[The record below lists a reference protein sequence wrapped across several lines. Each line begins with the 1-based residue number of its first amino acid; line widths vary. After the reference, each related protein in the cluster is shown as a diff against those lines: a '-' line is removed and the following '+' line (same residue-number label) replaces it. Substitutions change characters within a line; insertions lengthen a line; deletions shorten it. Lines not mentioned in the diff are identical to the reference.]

1 MPRTKNRAEIQI
13 SAPTFKVQRWNA
25 GAYIRLSREDLNRG
39 RDDSNSVANQKK
51 LLGEFSERHSD
62 EFENVQTYVD
72 DGFTGTDT
80 EREGFQKLLADV
92 ISKKVNCVIVKD
104 LSRLSRNYTDAG
116 SLIENLFVKMNVR
129 FISLM
134 EGVDSYQNPDSISSI
149 LVPITN
155 VINDNFCYQTSKKIR
170 QVFDCKRRNGEFIGA
185 FAPYGYE
192 KDPQNGHCLIIDE
205 KAAEVV
211 RDIFSM
217 FLDGMSKNAIV
228 HTLNEHGVPC
238 PTVYKREHLG
248 LKYQNPRAD
257 PVLQSLW
264 CAVTISSIL
273 KNRVYC
279 GDMVQGRSRIKS
291 YKIHIQER
299 VPEEDWF
306 IVENTHEAIIDRE
319 TFQKVQRLL
328 FRDTRTA
335 PLINTPYLFSGFL
348 YCADCGKSVTRSV
361 LKGTV
366 YYYCRTYK
374 DQSKTACTKHTLKH
388 DRLESAVLYAIR
400 QQIYLAVN
408 YSKTIEQINR
418 KPIIKSQTK
427 KLTDA
432 LEQKE
437 MEFAKI
443 ARYKQAIYQDWK
455 DGEINRAEYSH
466 MKEDY
471 DRQGVILADVIEKL
485 QKEKVA
491 FEKEVD
497 IENPFLATF
506 RQYQNIDHVT
516 RDVLIELVD
525 HIRVYEGGNISIVFR
540 FADEFRRVQK
550 LIKVNTHSAAV

>member
-1 MPRTKNRAEIQI
+1 MPRTKNRAEIQVA
-13 SAPTFKVQRWNA
+13 APAFKVLRWNA
-25 GAYIRLSREDLNRG
+25 GEYIRLSREDLNRG

-51 LLGEFSERHSD
+51 LLSEFREKHSE

-72 DGFTGTDT
+72 DGYTGTDT

-92 ISKKVNCVIVKD
+92 MSKKVNCVIVKD

-129 FISLM
+129 FISLV
-134 EGVDSYQNPDSISSI
+134 EGVDSYQNPDSVSSI

-192 KDPQNGHCLIIDE
+192 KDPQNGHNLIIDE

-228 HTLNEHGVPC
+228 HTLNERGVPC
-238 PTVYKREHLG
+238 PSVYKRKQLS
-248 LKYQNPRAD
+248 LKYQNPRVD
-257 PVLQSLW
+257 PALQSLW
-264 CAVTISSIL
+264 CAVTITSTL

-306 IVENTHEAIIDRE
+306 IVENTHEAIIDRK
-319 TFQKVQRLL
+319 TFEKVQRLL

-335 PLINTPYLFSGFL
+335 PQKKKPYLFSGFL
-348 YCADCGKSVTRSV
+348 RCADCGKSMSRSA

-374 DQSKTACTKHTLKH
+374 DQSKSACTKHTLKH
-388 DRLESAVLYAIR
+388 SCLEAAVLYAI
-400 QQIYLAVN
+400 QQQVYLAVD

-418 KPIIKSQTK
+418 MPIIKNQSR

-437 MEFAKI
+437 REFAKI
-443 ARYKQAIYQDWK
+443 ARYKQAVYQDWK

-471 DRQGVILADVIEKL
+471 DRQGAILTDVIERL
-485 QKEKVA
+485 RKERA
-491 FEKEVD
+491 ELEKEED
-497 IENPFLATF
+497 TENTFLAMF
-506 RQYQNIDHVT
+506 RQYQNIDKVT

-540 FADEFRRVQK
+540 FADE
-550 LIKVNTHSAAV
+550 LCKV